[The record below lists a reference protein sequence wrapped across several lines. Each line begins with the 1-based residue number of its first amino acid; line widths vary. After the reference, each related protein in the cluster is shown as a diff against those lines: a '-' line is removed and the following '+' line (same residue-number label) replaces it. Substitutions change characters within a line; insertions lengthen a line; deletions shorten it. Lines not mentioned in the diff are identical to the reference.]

1 MIQRALT
8 RPAPGG
14 NDVLLDDIA
23 DELYGLP
30 PEAFTAA
37 RNARAKAAKDAG
49 DRALADAVQLLR
61 KPTAG
66 AWVVNQLVRE
76 QRGEVDSLLDLGIRL
91 RAAQGTLG
99 ASDLRALDEQR
110 RQLTRAVA
118 AQAVAIAT
126 GAGRKV
132 SGQVAADVEET
143 LRSAM
148 VDPNAGAALATGR
161 LTDTFSSNGL
171 EPVALSRVVALADR
185 VAAPAGGV
193 PRIVTD
199 APQALSDAEARAA
212 AARAVAD
219 AERVL
224 EQAEQAVRDAH
235 AVAERATADAVG
247 ARRRREDLES
257 ELAAVRRQLA
267 DLEAQVTSSSQAEDA
282 ARRAQLSAAR
292 AERAAIESA
301 TKAHASLEALVT
313 KSGRAAQ

>member
-1 MIQRALT
+1 MAYDE
-8 RPAPGG
+8 
-14 NDVLLDDIA
+14 DVAQIRVLDDIA
-23 DELYGLP
+23 DELYALP

-37 RNARAKAAKDAG
+37 RNARAKLAKDAG

-91 RAAQGTLG
+91 RAAQGRLG

-118 AQAVAIAT
+118 AQAVALAT

-171 EPVALSRVVALADR
+171 EPVDLSRVVALADR

-193 PRIVTD
+193 PSIVTD
-199 APQALSDAEARAA
+199 APQALSDAETRAA

-257 ELAAVRRQLA
+257 ELAAVRRRLA

-292 AERAAIESA
+292 AERAALESA
-301 TKAHASLEALVT
+301 TKARASLEALVT